1 VVAAGDRLFDYSS
14 ARNYAA
20 SLASN
25 DMVAM
30 PDCDEAYTVLDL
42 DAIESAIRTGNT
54 QLEYHF
60 VFSHDEH
67 GNPAIQFRHSKFYDR
82 RLLRWTGVVHE
93 VLQGEAQRLYTDAI
107 RLEHWQQPQEHRSR
121 YLTGLAYDCYLHPA
135 NDRNSHY
142 FGRELLW
149 AGRPKSAIRELR
161 RHIAMGKW
169 VTERAQSLV
178 YIGDAWLMLGDEG
191 AAVERWH
198 EAFSMDGSRR
208 EPLMRLAEHYWRK
221 GDHQKTACYAAAA
234 LEIPWSD
241 FYANRASHYREL
253 PHELLYWAKWYLGD
267 RQGAANHWGKALE
280 FCPERQKFLHDR
292 QFFEAA

>member
-1 VVAAGDRLFDYSS
+1 
-14 ARNYAA
+14 
-20 SLASN
+20 
-25 DMVAM
+25 
-30 PDCDEAYTVLDL
+30 
-42 DAIESAIRTGNT
+42 
-54 QLEYHF
+54 
-60 VFSHDEH
+60 
-67 GNPAIQFRHSKFYDR
+67 
-82 RLLRWTGVVHE
+82 
-93 VLQGEAQRLYTDAI
+93 
-107 RLEHWQQPQEHRSR
+107 
-121 YLTGLAYDCYLHPA
+121 
-135 NDRNSHY
+135 
-142 FGRELLW
+142 
-149 AGRPKSAIRELR
+149 
-161 RHIAMGKW
+161 MGKW